1 MIYIVNKCCKSLF
14 LTSNILVLYNAF
26 MFYVNFVIF
35 NTQKNDLI
43 KKKIRNIKKILNSL
57 TNLSTNV
64 THEFLQKLGGY
75 VKEPY
80 IKNSTTITTYD
91 DSRHYYSDYF
101 YG

>member
-43 KKKIRNIKKILNSL
+43 KKKKYEILKK
-57 TNLSTNV
+57 
-64 THEFLQKLGGY
+64 Y
-75 VKEPY
+75 
-80 IKNSTTITTYD
+80 
-91 DSRHYYSDYF
+91 
-101 YG
+101 